1 MRLYINL
8 KIALRSIIGS
18 KIQSMVSIL
27 GLGIGLG
34 SIILISML
42 YMHENSFDKY
52 IPENEQIYRVLHGT
66 HSNIPFPVGETAKN
80 DIPSIDDFFR
90 YHQSGEFEIRQHGK
104 EIIKENRFACADPSI
119 FNCLGI
125 DLIIG
130 KIAESSS
137 EVCISEKMALKYF
150 SNGDAMNKTFEAR
163 LNNEFIK
170 LTVCG
175 IYKDFPSNSS
185 LAPNFISHTDL
196 IGEFMGTRKKLLG
209 EYGSEVETFKTNW
222 EREVCITYFKINTK
236 ANANDVTEQL
246 QKYCSEFEAESKRD
260 KAFSLQAAT
269 DVYLQSEEI
278 SDIYSRRGNA
288 NELKYFI
295 AIALFILIIAVVNY
309 IFLTKARM
317 DGRLKEFGVKRA
329 FGANISTIRKQM
341 LFEANIISLLS
352 LIPAIIVVIL
362 GMPFVNDT
370 LGRNL
375 DSQILSVWYTI
386 PILLLIPLL
395 TGSFSG
401 LVVGIKISRIS
412 PILLL
417 NKKSSIFPK
426 RRPWSNSFLSLHFAV
441 FIILIVGILTLTKQI
456 NYALNNF
463 TAINPENVMICELN
477 TQELSQKF
485 DVIDNYVK
493 QMPGVISTA
502 GSSFIPPFNWT
513 LPIRL
518 QDPETNETIVFDGL
532 IMGKGMTE
540 LLNIE
545 MIEGNHFGEYNENQ
559 HEFIFNESAALEYN
573 LKAGEVF
580 NGFFIQGIVKDFT
593 AHSMHNTI
601 NPMVIIQQHPDKMG
615 LFAIKTT
622 GETDDKIKASITELF
637 KEISPDKMPSIFTL
651 QEQINQ
657 FYVKEQNQ
665 AKLVSAFSM
674 LAIVLTVMGLFGIV
688 LNTVSRK
695 TKEIGIRKV
704 NGAKVS
710 EIIIML
716 NKDFLKWVVVAY
728 VIACPIAWYIMNSWL
743 ENFAYKTTLSWW
755 IFVLAGVLAL
765 VVALLTVSWQSWR
778 AATRNPVEALRY
790 E

>member
-1 MRLYINL
+1 MRLYINF
-8 KIALRSIIGS
+8 KIALRSIINS
-18 KIQSMVSIL
+18 KVQSMVSIL

-42 YMHENSFDKY
+42 YMHENSFDSN
-52 IPENEQIYRVLHGT
+52 IPESNQLYRVLHGT
-66 HSNIPFPVGETAKN
+66 YSSLPFPFGETAKN
-80 DIPSIDDFFR
+80 DIPSIDNFFR
-90 YHQSGEFEIRQHGK
+90 YHQSGEFEIRQNGK
-104 EIIKENRFACADPSI
+104 DIIVENRFACADPAI

-130 KIAESSS
+130 KIAESSN
-137 EVCISEKMALKYF
+137 EVTISEKMAQKYF

-163 LNNEFIK
+163 LNNEFINF
-170 LTVCG
+170 TICG

-196 IGEFMGTRKKLLG
+196 IGEFLGTRKKLLG
-209 EYGSEVETFKTNW
+209 EYGSEADAFKTNW
-222 EREVCITYFKINTK
+222 ERDACITYFKINTV
-236 ANANDVTEQL
+236 ANAIDITEQL
-246 QKYCSEFEAESKRD
+246 QKYSDRFEGETKRE
-260 KAFSLQAAT
+260 KVFSLQAAT
-269 DVYLQSEEI
+269 DVYLQSQEI
-278 SDIYSRRGNA
+278 NDIYSRRGNA

-295 AIALFILIIAVVNY
+295 AIAFFILVISVVNY

-329 FGANISTIRKQM
+329 FGANTASIRKQM

-352 LIPAIIVVIL
+352 LLPAIIVVIM

-375 DSQILSVWYTI
+375 DNQILSVWYTI

-426 RRPWSNSFLSLHFAV
+426 RRQWSNSFLSLHFAV
-441 FIILIVGILTLTKQI
+441 FIILIVGVLTLTKQI

-463 TAINPENVMICELN
+463 TAINPKNVMICELN
-477 TQELSQKF
+477 TPELSQKF

-518 QDPETNETIVFDGL
+518 ANPDNNETIMFDGL

-545 MIEGNHFGEYNENQ
+545 LIEGDHFGEYTENPRK
-559 HEFIFNESAALEYN
+559 FIFNESAAIMYD
-573 LKAGEVF
+573 LKVGETF

-593 AHSMHNTI
+593 AHSMHKTI

-622 GETDDKIKASITELF
+622 GETDDEIKASITELF

-716 NKDFLKWVVVAY
+716 NKDFLKWVAIAY
-728 VIACPIAWYIMNSWL
+728 VIACPIAWFTMNSWL

-755 IFVLAGVLAL
+755 IFALAGLLAL
-765 VVALLTVSWQSWR
+765 GVALLTVSWQSWR

>member
-1 MRLYINL
+1 MKQSINI
-8 KIALRSIIGS
+8 KIALRSIINN
-18 KIQSMVSIL
+18 KVQSLVSVL

-34 SIILISML
+34 SIILISLL
-42 YMHENSFDKY
+42 YMHENSFDRY
-52 IPENEQIYRVLHGT
+52 IPENDRLYRVLHGT
-66 HSNIPFPVGETAKN
+66 NSSMPFPFGEAAKN
-80 DIPSIDDFFR
+80 DIPSIDGFFR
-90 YHQSGEFEIRQHGK
+90 YHQSGEFEIRQNGK
-104 EIIKENRFACADPSI
+104 DIIEEYRFACADSSI

-125 DLIIG
+125 DFIIG
-130 KIAESSS
+130 KTAESRN
-137 EVCISEKMALKYF
+137 EVAISGKMARKYF
-150 SNGDAMNKTFEAR
+150 SNGNAINKTFEAR

-196 IGEFMGTRKKLLG
+196 IDEFLGTRNKRLG
-209 EYGSEVETFKTNW
+209 EYGSEVGKFKTNW
-222 EREVCITYFKINTK
+222 ERDVCITYFKINTK
-236 ANANDVTEQL
+236 ANPKDVTELL
-246 QKYCSEFEAESKRD
+246 QKYSDRFEDESKRERS
-260 KAFSLQAAT
+260 FSLQAAT
-269 DVYLQSEEI
+269 DVYLQSAEI

-288 NELKYFI
+288 NELKYFV

-309 IFLTKARM
+309 IFLTKAKM
-317 DGRLKEFGVKRA
+317 DGRLKEFGIKRA
-329 FGANISTIRKQM
+329 LGATTSSIRMQM

-352 LIPAIIVVIL
+352 LIPAIFVVIL
-362 GMPFVNDT
+362 GIPFINST

-386 PILLLIPLL
+386 PLLSLIPLL
-395 TGSFSG
+395 TGSLSG
-401 LVVGIKISRIS
+401 LVVGIKISGIS
-412 PILLL
+412 PVLLL
-417 NKKSSIFPK
+417 NKISSTLPNRK
-426 RRPWSNSFLSLHFAV
+426 QWSNSFLSLHFSI
-441 FIILIVGILTLTKQI
+441 FILLIVGVLVLKKQI
-456 NYALNNF
+456 NFSLNNF
-463 TAINPENVMICELN
+463 AAINPKNVMICELN
-477 TQELSQKF
+477 TPELSRKF

-559 HEFIFNESAALEYN
+559 HEFIFNESAALKYN
-573 LKAGEVF
+573 LKAGETF
-580 NGFFIQGIVKDFT
+580 NGFHIQGIVKDFT
-593 AHSMHNTI
+593 AHTMHSLI
-601 NPMVIIQQHPDKMG
+601 KPMVIIQQHPDKMS

-622 GETDDKIKASITELF
+622 GETDDEIKASITKLF
-637 KEISPDKMPSIFTL
+637 KEISPDKIVSIFSL

-665 AKLVSAFSM
+665 AKLISAFSI
-674 LAIVLTVMGLFGIV
+674 LAIVLTVMGLFGMV

-695 TKEIGIRKV
+695 TKEIGIRRV
-704 NGAKVS
+704 NGAKIS
-710 EIIIML
+710 EILIML
-716 NKDFLKWVVVAY
+716 NKDFIKWVALAY
-728 VIACPIAWYIMNSWL
+728 VIACPIAWYAMNKWL

-755 IFVLAGVLAL
+755 IFALAGALAL
-765 VVALLTVSWQSWR
+765 GVALLTVSWQSWKVAR
-778 AATRNPVEALRY
+778 RNPVEALRY

>member
-8 KIALRSIIGS
+8 KIALRSIIGN
-18 KIQSMVSIL
+18 KVQSMVSIL

-52 IPENEQIYRVLHGT
+52 IPENNQVYRVLHGT
-66 HSNIPFPVGETAKN
+66 NSNIPFPFGETAKN

-90 YHQSGEFEIRQHGK
+90 YYQSREFEIRQNGK
-104 EIIKENRFACADPSI
+104 NIIKEQRFACADPAI
-119 FNCLGI
+119 FICLGI

-130 KIAESSS
+130 KTAESSN
-137 EVCISEKMALKYF
+137 EVAISEKMALKYF
-150 SNGDAMNKTFEAR
+150 SNGDVMNKTFEAR
-163 LNNEFIK
+163 LNNEFINF
-170 LTVCG
+170 TICG

-196 IGEFMGTRKKLLG
+196 IGEFLGTRKKLLG
-209 EYGSEVETFKTNW
+209 EYGYEADAFKTNW
-222 EREVCITYFKINTK
+222 ERDACITYFKINAK
-236 ANANDVTEQL
+236 ANAIDITEQL
-246 QKYCSEFEAESKRD
+246 QKYNDRFEGETKRE
-260 KAFSLQAAT
+260 KVFSLQAVT

-278 SDIYSRRGNA
+278 NDIYSRRGNS

-329 FGANISTIRKQM
+329 FGANTSSIRKQM

-362 GMPFVNDT
+362 GMPFINST

-375 DSQILSVWYTI
+375 DNQILSVWYTI

-401 LVVGIKISRIS
+401 LIVGIKISRIS

-417 NKKSSIFPK
+417 NNKSSIFPK
-426 RRPWSNSFLSLHFAV
+426 RRQWSNSFLSLHFAI
-441 FIILIVGILTLTKQI
+441 FIILIVGVLTLTKQI

-477 TQELSQKF
+477 TPELSRKF

-493 QMPGVISTA
+493 QMPGVITTA

-518 QDPETNETIVFDGL
+518 ANPNNNETIMFDGL

-545 MIEGNHFGEYNENQ
+545 MIEGDHFGEYNENQ
-559 HEFIFNESAALEYN
+559 HDFIFNESAALEYN
-573 LKAGEVF
+573 LKVGETF
-580 NGFFIQGIVKDFT
+580 NGFFIKGIVKDFT

-601 NPMVIIQQHPDKMG
+601 NPMVIIQQHPDKMS

-622 GETDDKIKASITELF
+622 GETDDEIKASITKLF
-637 KEISPDKMPSIFTL
+637 KEISPDKMASIFTL

-710 EIIIML
+710 EILIML
-716 NKDFLKWVVVAY
+716 NKDFLKWVALAY

-765 VVALLTVSWQSWR
+765 GVALLTVSWQSWR
-778 AATRNPVEALRY
+778 VATRNPVEALRY

>member
-52 IPENEQIYRVLHGT
+52 IPENNQLYRVLHGT

-80 DIPSIDDFFR
+80 DIPLIDDFFR

-104 EIIKENRFACADPSI
+104 EIIKENRFACADSSI

-196 IGEFMGTRKKLLG
+196 IGEFLGTRKKLLG
-209 EYGSEVETFKTNW
+209 EYGSETEEFRTNW
-222 EREVCITYFKINTK
+222 ERDVCITYFKINTK

-269 DVYLQSEEI
+269 DVYLQSEGI
-278 SDIYSRRGNA
+278 NDIYSRRGNA

-370 LGRNL
+370 LRRNL

-426 RRPWSNSFLSLHFAV
+426 RRQWSNSFLSLHFAV

-615 LFAIKTT
+615 LFAIKIT

-765 VVALLTVSWQSWR
+765 IVALLTVSWQSWR

>member
-1 MRLYINL
+1 MKTYINF
-8 KIALRSIIGS
+8 KIAVRSIINS
-18 KIQSMVSIL
+18 KVQSLVSIL

-42 YMHENSFDKY
+42 YMHENSFDSY
-52 IPENEQIYRVLHGT
+52 IPENNQLYRVLHGT
-66 HSNIPFPVGETAKN
+66 HSSLPFPFGETAKN
-80 DIPSIDDFFR
+80 DIPSIDNFFR
-90 YHQSGEFEIRQHGK
+90 YYQSREFEIRQNGK
-104 EIIKENRFACADPSI
+104 DIIVEKRFACADPAI

-125 DLIIG
+125 DLVIG
-130 KIAESSS
+130 KAAESNN
-137 EVCISEKMALKYF
+137 EVAISENMAQKYF

-163 LNNEFIK
+163 LNNEFIN
-170 LTVCG
+170 LTICG

-185 LAPNFISHTDL
+185 LSPNFISHTDL
-196 IGEFMGTRKKLLG
+196 IGEFLGTRKKLLG
-209 EYGSEVETFKTNW
+209 EYGSENETFRTNW
-222 EREVCITYFKINTK
+222 EKDVCITYVKINTE
-236 ANANDVTEQL
+236 ANANDITEQL
-246 QKYCSEFEAESKRD
+246 QEYNSRFEAESKKE

-269 DVYLQSEEI
+269 DVYLQSADI

-288 NELKYFI
+288 NELKYFL
-295 AIALFILIIAVVNY
+295 AIALFILFIAVVNY

-329 FGANISTIRKQM
+329 FGSNTASIRKQM

-352 LIPAIIVVIL
+352 LLPAIFVVIL

-375 DSQILSVWYTI
+375 DNQILSVWYAI

-401 LVVGIKISRIS
+401 LIVGIKISRIS
-412 PILLL
+412 TILLL
-417 NKKSSIFPK
+417 NKKSSTLPK
-426 RRPWSNSFLSLHFAV
+426 RNQWSGSFLSLHFAI
-441 FIILIVGILTLTKQI
+441 FIILIIGVLTLTKQI

-463 TAINPENVMICELN
+463 TAINPENVIICELN
-477 TQELSQKF
+477 TPELSQKF
-485 DVIDNYVK
+485 NVIDNHVK

-518 QDPETNETIVFDGL
+518 QDPKTNESIVFDGL

-545 MIEGNHFGEYNENQ
+545 LIEGDYFGEYTDNPRK
-559 HEFIFNESAALEYN
+559 FIFNESAAIMYD
-573 LKAGEVF
+573 LKVGETF

-593 AHSMHNTI
+593 AHSMHKII

-622 GETDDKIKASITELF
+622 GETDDNIKASITKLF

-657 FYVKEQNQ
+657 FYVREQNQ
-665 AKLVSAFSM
+665 AKLVSAFSI
-674 LAIVLTVMGLFGIV
+674 LAIILTIMGLFGIV

-716 NKDFLKWVVVAY
+716 NKDFIKWVVLAY
-728 VIACPIAWYIMNSWL
+728 VIACPIAWYTMNRWL

-765 VVALLTVSWQSWR
+765 GIALLTVSWQSWR

>member
-1 MRLYINL
+1 MRLSINI
-8 KIALRSIIGS
+8 KIALKSIINN
-18 KIQSMVSIL
+18 KVQSLVSVL

-34 SIILISML
+34 SIILISLL
-42 YMHENSFDKY
+42 YMHENSFDRY
-52 IPENEQIYRVLHGT
+52 IPENDRLYRVLHGT
-66 HSNIPFPVGETAKN
+66 NSSMPFPFGEATKKE
-80 DIPSIDDFFR
+80 IPSVDDFFR
-90 YHQSGEFEIRQHGK
+90 YHQSGEFEIRQNGK
-104 EIIKENRFACADPSI
+104 EIIEEHRFACADASI

-125 DLIIG
+125 DFIIG
-130 KIAESSS
+130 KTAQSRN
-137 EVCISEKMALKYF
+137 EVAISEKMARKYF
-150 SNGDAMNKTFEAR
+150 SNGNAINKTFEAR
-163 LNNEFIK
+163 LNNEFIN

-196 IGEFMGTRKKLLG
+196 IDEFLGTRNKRLG

-222 EREVCITYFKINTK
+222 ERDICITYLKLNAK
-236 ANANDVTEQL
+236 ANPSDVTEQL
-246 QKYCSEFEAESKRD
+246 QKYSDRFEAESKRE
-260 KAFSLQAAT
+260 KVFSLQAVT
-269 DVYLQSEEI
+269 DVYLQSQEI
-278 SDIYSRRGNA
+278 NDIYSRRGNA

-329 FGANISTIRKQM
+329 FGANTASIRKQM

-352 LIPAIIVVIL
+352 LIPAIFVVIL
-362 GMPFVNDT
+362 GMPFINST

-375 DSQILSVWYTI
+375 DSQILSVWYAI
-386 PILLLIPLL
+386 PVLLLIPLL

-401 LVVGIKISRIS
+401 LIVGIKISRIS

-417 NKKSSIFPK
+417 NNKSSIFPK
-426 RRPWSNSFLSLHFAV
+426 RRQWSNSFLSLHFAV
-441 FIILIVGILTLTKQI
+441 FIILIVGVLTLTKQI

-477 TQELSQKF
+477 TPELSQKF
-485 DVIDNYVK
+485 DVINNHV
-493 QMPGVISTA
+493 QQLPGVISTA

-518 QDPETNETIVFDGL
+518 RNPDNNESIVFDGL

-545 MIEGNHFGEYNENQ
+545 MIEGDHFGEYNENQ

-573 LKAGEVF
+573 LKVGETF

-593 AHSMHNTI
+593 AHSMHEII
-601 NPMVIIQQHPDKMG
+601 NPMVIIQQHPDKMS

-622 GETDDKIKASITELF
+622 GETDDEIKASITKLF
-637 KEISPDKMPSIFTL
+637 KEISPDKMASIFTL

-657 FYVKEQNQ
+657 FYAREQNQ
-665 AKLVSAFSM
+665 TKLVSAFSM

-710 EIIIML
+710 EILIML
-716 NKDFLKWVVVAY
+716 NKDFLKWVALAY

-765 VVALLTVSWQSWR
+765 GVALLTVSWQSWR
-778 AATRNPVEALRY
+778 AATKNPVEALRY